1 MDEDEKNIY
10 LVHKYE
16 CLFNVKAKTYSD
28 KNYRK
33 NVWQNVSGLRA
44 ASRAE
49 ARPLH
54 EGARRRAKH
63 DASRR
68 FDSAAV

>member
-1 MDEDEKNIY
+1 MDEDEKIIY

-28 KNYRK
+28 KNCRK
-33 NVWQNVSGLRA
+33 NAWQKVSGLRA
-44 ASRAE
+44 ASRAD
-49 ARPLH
+49 ARPLR
-54 EGARRRAKH
+54 EGARRRTKH

-68 FDSAAV
+68 FDSAPV